1 MRELNNDGVQVLTGA
16 SESAA
21 ALPEVKGWHT
31 NISTSTG
38 RLYYING
45 LTGWSTYDTPTVTAA
60 DDLRQAGWES
70 FLSSDTGCRYFH
82 CLETGECTYDVPA
95 CPYDEEDILEDGL
108 FDRGTRQFPPEEE
121 QLCCAADASASF
133 DPNGD
138 SFEVGQ
144 RVACR
149 SGGAWTTGF
158 VASVEP
164 LFVTAAQ
171 PQHEGFVWE
180 RVAQQAWED
189 PSQAQVSPAAR
200 RRWYQSLGRVVAAGG
215 NGHTPKDVSTSQT
228 QTDAMKKQRRVGG

>member
-1 MRELNNDGVQVLTGA
+1 MRGISFMNGHDDVQVLKGA

-95 CPYDEEDILEDGL
+95 CPYDEEDILEDDG
-108 FDRGTRQFPPEEE
+108 FDRGNTRQFPPEEE
-121 QLCCAADASASF
+121 EELCCAADASASF
-133 DPNGD
+133 DPNGG

-144 RVACR
+144 HTASHPLTRRYLCR
-149 SGGAWTTGF
+149 
-158 VASVEP
+158 
-164 LFVTAAQ
+164 L
-171 PQHEGFVWE
+171 
-180 RVAQQAWED
+180 RI
-189 PSQAQVSPAAR
+189 
-200 RRWYQSLGRVVAAGG
+200 SLGGSMPEPPASGFTQLTSAA
-215 NGHTPKDVSTSQT
+215 
-228 QTDAMKKQRRVGG
+228 

>member
-1 MRELNNDGVQVLTGA
+1 MRE
-16 SESAA
+16 ESAA
-21 ALPEVKGWHT
+21 ALPEVTGWHT

-70 FLSSDTGCRYFH
+70 YLSSETGCRYFH

-95 CPYDEEDILEDGL
+95 CPYDEEDILEDG

-121 QLCCAADASASF
+121 LCCAADASASF
-133 DPNGD
+133 DPNGG

-171 PQHEGFVWE
+171 PQHKGFVWE

-189 PSQAQVSPAAR
+189 
-200 RRWYQSLGRVVAAGG
+200 